1 MKSRMSSWAS
11 FFTLGGMSP
20 STCGDGAAAQ
30 GLVLKSSFPW
40 PVSVAQGPAPT
51 HTSLR
56 LGFFMGKRGPWH
68 HHPGSSRERD
78 EPAHLKFLG

>member
-30 GLVLKSSFPW
+30 GLVLNSSFPW
-40 PVSVAQGPAPT
+40 PVSVAQGPAPPT
-51 HTSLR
+51 L
-56 LGFFMGKRGPWH
+56 PCAW
-68 HHPGSSRERD
+68 GSSWGNGVRGTTSQGRHEN
-78 EPAHLKFLG
+78 EMNPHI

>member
-20 STCGDGAAAQ
+20 STCRGGEVAQ
-30 GLVLKSSFPW
+30 GLVLMSSSLW
-40 PVSVAQGPAPT
+40 PSVWPRVLLTVPTLAPP

-56 LGFFMGKRGPWH
+56 LGFFMGKRGLRH
-68 HHPGSSRERD
+68 HLPGS
-78 EPAHLKFLG
+78 